1 MVDTNGSFQGK
12 YHYSIRDN
20 LTTKLQSMISAQ
32 PGQSMLQAECD
43 WIGARGS
50 SLNFKAINP
59 DPVTRSGILTAS
71 LLQSFSKT
79 LAVGAEVIT
88 QRGADGS
95 PAELGINLATRIAP
109 SSKSTFTAT
118 LQQFVALQ
126 TTYHHRVSEKVELA
140 SELQM
145 LLVGP
150 RRDAITSIS
159 AKFDYRQATIRAQL
173 DSTGRVGLVM
183 EEKLF
188 PGFALLLSGEID
200 HVRGSN
206 RFGIGIS
213 MEN

>member
-1 MVDTNGSFQGK
+1 MVQLEGDWVGK
-12 YHYSIRDN
+12 EG
-20 LTTKLQSMISAQ
+20 T
-32 PGQSMLQAECD
+32 
-43 WIGARGS
+43 

-59 DPVTRSGILTAS
+59 NPFDGQGVFTAS
-71 LLQSFSKT
+71 LLQSVSQS
-79 LAVGAEVIT
+79 LAVGAEVIG
-88 QRGADGS
+88 QQVADS
-95 PAELGINLATRIAP
+95 PSMENGLNLAVRYTP
-109 SSKSTFTAT
+109 SNKSTFTAT

-150 RRDAITSIS
+150 RKDAVTSVS

-173 DSTGRVGLVM
+173 DSTGRVGLVL

-188 PGFALLLSGEID
+188 PGFALLLSGELD
-200 HVRGSN
+200 HVKSTSK
-206 RFGIGIS
+206 FGIGIT